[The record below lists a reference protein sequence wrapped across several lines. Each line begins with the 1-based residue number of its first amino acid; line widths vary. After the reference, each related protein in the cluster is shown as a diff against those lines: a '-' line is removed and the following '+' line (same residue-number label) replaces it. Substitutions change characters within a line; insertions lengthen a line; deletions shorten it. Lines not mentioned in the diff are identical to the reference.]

1 MKVVGQE
8 QVDFLNDEDV
18 VGVHT
23 ALDFDLHNNHLILD
37 CSNHSFHCSNCSF
50 HHIRNPVNY
59 TMMSRET
66 RKIKCLNLFS
76 P

>member
-1 MKVVGQE
+1 MEVELEMGQE
-8 QVDFLNDEDV
+8 QVDFEV
-18 VGVHT
+18 
-23 ALDFDLHNNHLILD
+23 HNNHLILD
-37 CSNHSFHCSNCSF
+37 CSNHSFHCSNRSF

-59 TMMSRET
+59 TMMLRET